1 MTANIIGMLVMAIT
15 FCMVLYLMVLLRRGN
30 RRQQK
35 EVIEVS
41 SIREVE
47 GFDEGY
53 CRNFEKIITEDMTQ
67 TILFLDN
74 KKIIINHI

>member
-1 MTANIIGMLVMAIT
+1 MTANIIGMLIMAIT

-30 RRQQK
+30 RKQQE

-47 GFDEGY
+47 GFDEDY

>member
-1 MTANIIGMLVMAIT
+1 MMANIIGMLFMAIT
-15 FCMVLYLMVLLRRGN
+15 SCMVLYLMVLLRRGN
-30 RRQQK
+30 RRQQE
-35 EVIEVS
+35 EVIEVV

-47 GFDEGY
+47 GFDEDY